1 MSVCD
6 AHFTI
11 AKSNKRSYTLYVYT
25 VNYGGL
31 GIHKTLMNLSAY
43 THTHTNAH
51 TYVCT
56 YTHTHTHIGNI
67 FIHYAN
73 VYQTYIHI
81 HYKPVLMFT

>member
-56 YTHTHTHIGNI
+56 YTHTHTHTHRKHLYTLCQCVSNI
-67 FIHYAN
+67 YPH
-73 VYQTYIHI
+73 T
-81 HYKPVLMFT
+81 L